1 MRLDEPIVSKSIV
14 LPNLRYSCSLRL
26 EVEELKREVE
36 GVDCGKV
43 SKLNESRE
51 LLVRRK
57 RFDLL
62 VH

>member
-1 MRLDEPIVSKSIV
+1 
-14 LPNLRYSCSLRL
+14 
-26 EVEELKREVE
+26 VEELKREVE
-36 GVDCGKV
+36 GVDSEKV